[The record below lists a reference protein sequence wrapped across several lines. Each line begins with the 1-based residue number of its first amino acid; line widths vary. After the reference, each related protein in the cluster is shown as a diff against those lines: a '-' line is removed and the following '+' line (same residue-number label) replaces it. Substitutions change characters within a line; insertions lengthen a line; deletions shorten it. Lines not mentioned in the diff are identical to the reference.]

1 MANVNYRHVASF
13 TVKELRQLGWDGA
26 MYNSQSVGTWVPSR
40 DGYDSDPDDEYETF
54 DRRKAHR
61 SGAIGLPMDD
71 INKVMYYAREKWF
84 GSVEKVM
91 NKYILYV
98 ITIHHLL

>member
-61 SGAIGLPMDD
+61 SGAMILTRLCIMPEKSGLVVL
-71 INKVMYYAREKWF
+71 KK
-84 GSVEKVM
+84 
-91 NKYILYV
+91 
-98 ITIHHLL
+98 